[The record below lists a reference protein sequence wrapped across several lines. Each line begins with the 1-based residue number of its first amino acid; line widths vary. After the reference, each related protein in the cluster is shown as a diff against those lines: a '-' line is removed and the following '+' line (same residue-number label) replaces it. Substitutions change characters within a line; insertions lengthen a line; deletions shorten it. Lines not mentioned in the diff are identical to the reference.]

1 MSKYCSFPKYSCF
14 KLYKK
19 PINPGVSLWVLCLTL
34 VVNILA
40 SGLNT
45 SAFAQKKNIP
55 QSPVYLAKDG
65 KLAYTPDP
73 LGNRIPDFSFCG
85 YRAGEFP
92 IPDAEIKVIV
102 PPRNGDA
109 THAIQSALDYV
120 SGLKPGKNGLRGAV
134 LLQKGT
140 YEVIG
145 ALHIRASGVV
155 LRGSGTG
162 PQGTLL
168 IGSGTARETLI
179 SISGRDNRIRQ
190 KEVRI
195 QDNYVPVNAVSFKV
209 ADPSTFK
216 AGDQVTVRRPST
228 KEWIDT
234 IKNAHF
240 GGGIT
245 SLGWKEGQRDLF
257 WDRTIVA
264 VKGNVVTLDVPL
276 TTALD
281 TKFGGGYLS
290 VYSWQGRISD
300 VGVENMELA
309 SAYDSNN
316 PKDEAH
322 RWMAI
327 TVENVK
333 DAWIRQLN
341 FKYFAGSAV
350 EILATARRVTVED
363 CVSRNPVSEIGGQRR
378 NTFVTTGQQTLFQ
391 RIYSEYGYHD
401 FSVGFC
407 AAGPNAF
414 VECKAYMPYSF
425 SGTTDS
431 WASGVLFD
439 IVNIDGQAALSF
451 MNRGQDGM
459 GSGWTAANSV
469 FWQCSASR
477 VDCYQP
483 PTAQNWAF
491 GTWAQFAGDGYWDNS
506 NEQIKPR
513 SLYYAQLQDRLGRDL
528 SARTFLMPVPG
539 EASSSPAVAVAA
551 ELTKKSVNP
560 AFTLEDLIGQAKQ
573 RQPIPQDSK
582 GIKSIDDIGLTK
594 IAKKTSAEKLTIS
607 NGWLTRGNVVI
618 AGGRQDVQWWT
629 GSARPFGLKGARAH
643 ITRFVPGQSGTG
655 LTDDLNEVTDS
666 MKAKNVA
673 AIDHN
678 YALWYERRR
687 DDHERIRRIDGDVWP
702 PFYELPFARSGQ
714 GTAYDG
720 LSKYDLTKYNK
731 WYWSRLKEFADL
743 ADQKGLLL
751 LHQNYFQHNIIE
763 AGAHYADFPWRTA
776 NNINE
781 TGFPEPVPYA
791 GDKRIFMAEQ
801 FYDVSNPVRR
811 KIHEAY
817 IRQCLN
823 NFKDNSGVIQFIG
836 AEFTGPL
843 HFVRFWIDTIK
854 AWEKENGKNALVALS
869 VTKDVQDAILADPE
883 RAAVVDI
890 IDIRYWH
897 YQADGKAYAP
907 EGGQNLAPRQQAR
920 LYKPKKTSFE
930 QVYRAVKEYKIQFP
944 SKAVLYSADN
954 YDHMG
959 WATLMAG
966 GSLATLPGFAD
977 PEFLKAV
984 QAMAPTDLPDRPAGQ
999 YVLAGASNGYVVYLP
1014 GSQSV
1019 KIDLAKGGYTVRTI
1033 NPADGK
1039 FEKQQQ
1045 KLKGGNTFSYTNQS
1059 ATDRVV
1065 WISKN

>member
-1 MSKYCSFPKYSCF
+1 LSKYYSLFKFLCF
-14 KLYKK
+14 NLAEK
-19 PINPGVSLWVLCLTL
+19 PINRGLRYGVFSLVLIIISVLPGV
-34 VVNILA
+34 NIPV
-40 SGLNT
+40 
-45 SAFAQKKNIP
+45 FAQKKTIP
-55 QSPVYLAKDG
+55 PPPVFLAKDG
-65 KLAYTPDP
+65 RLAYTPDVS
-73 LGNRIPDFSFCG
+73 GNRIPDFSFCG
-85 YRAGEFP
+85 YRAGETP
-92 IPDAEIKVIV
+92 IPDAEIRVTV
-102 PPRNGDA
+102 PLRNGDA

-134 LLQKGT
+134 LLQKGK
-140 YEVIG
+140 YVVNG
-145 ALHIRASGVV
+145 SLHIRASGVV

-168 IGSGTARETLI
+168 TGAGTTRETLI
-179 SISGRDNRIRQ
+179 IIAGKDDRIRQ
-190 KEVRI
+190 NEVRI
-195 QDNYVPVNAVSFKV
+195 QDNYVPVNAASFSVEDPSKFKV
-209 ADPSTFK
+209 
-216 AGDQVTVRRPST
+216 GDQVTVRRPST
-228 KEWIDT
+228 REWIDT

-264 VKGNVVTLDVPL
+264 VKGNLVTLDVPL

-281 TKFGGGYLS
+281 KKFGGGYLS
-290 VYSWQGRISD
+290 AYNWQGRISG

-309 SAYDSNN
+309 SAFDNSN

-333 DAWIRQLN
+333 DAWIRQLD

-363 CVSRNPVSEIGGQRR
+363 CTSRNPVSEIGGQRR
-378 NTFVTTGQQTLFQ
+378 NTFTTMGQQTLFQ

-414 VECKAYMPYSF
+414 VECKAYMPFNF

-459 GSGWTAANSV
+459 GAGWTAANSV

-513 SLYYAQLQDRLGRDL
+513 SLYYAQLQDRLGKDL
-528 SARTFLMPVPG
+528 SATTYLMPIPG
-539 EASSSPAVAVAA
+539 EASSSPSAAVAA
-551 ELTKKSVNP
+551 ELTKNSVKP
-560 AFTLEDLIGQAKQ
+560 AFTLEDLIGQAKE
-573 RQPIPQDSK
+573 RQPIPVGAK
-582 GIKSIDDIGLTK
+582 GIKSIDDIGLSAVEK
-594 IAKKTSAEKLTIS
+594 IVYAAPMQIS
-607 NGWLTRGNVVI
+607 NGWLARGNSVI

-629 GSARPFGLKGARAH
+629 GSARPFGLKGARSH
-643 ITRFVPGQSGTG
+643 ITRFVPGQTGTG
-655 LTDDLNEVTDS
+655 LTDDLNDVTDS
-666 MKAKNVA
+666 MEANHVA

-731 WYWSRLKEFADL
+731 WYWARLKEFADL

-801 FYDVSNPVRR
+801 FYDISNPVRR
-811 KIHEAY
+811 KIHVAY
-817 IRQCLN
+817 IRQCLE

-843 HFVRFWIDTIK
+843 HFVQFWIDTIK
-854 AWEKENGKNALVALS
+854 AWEKETGKKALVALS
-869 VTKDVQDAILADPE
+869 VTKDVQDVILADPE
-883 RAAVVDI
+883 RAAVADI

-930 QVYRAVKEYKIQFP
+930 QVYRAVREYKQQFP

-959 WATLMAG
+959 WASLMAG
-966 GSLATLPGFAD
+966 GSLATLPELAD
-977 PEFLKAV
+977 PEFLTAV
-984 QAMAPTDLPDRPAGQ
+984 KEMAPVDLSGRPAGQ
-999 YVLAGASNGYVVYLP
+999 YVLAGASKGYVVYLA
-1014 GSQSV
+1014 GSQTF
-1019 KIDLAKGGYTVRTI
+1019 KIDLAAGGYTVRTI

-1039 FEKQQQ
+1039 VEKQQQ
-1045 KLKGGNTFSYTNQS
+1045 KLKGGNSFSYTNQS